1 MHEGALVVAKRGT
14 AKQDRRIWRRHRI
27 VNKAHWHYGLLAWL
41 LAFGACTQAPVAV
54 RTVSVD
60 GEYAGTATRSQFP
73 QRRDCPHSGP
83 FHLTVQAGVAY
94 FRWGYQYIPVQV
106 LSNGTMTGTLPGVQL
121 TGTHDDSTLQG
132 DITDG
137 QCWLHFTLKRRNL

>member
-1 MHEGALVVAKRGT
+1 MNKTHW
-14 AKQDRRIWRRHRI
+14 QYSI
-27 VNKAHWHYGLLAWL
+27 VLTSLLA
-41 LAFGACTQAPVAV
+41 LAGCVQQPAAV
-54 RTVSVD
+54 RIISGD

-106 LSNGTMTGTLPGVQL
+106 LDNGTLKGTLPGVQL
-121 TGTHDDSTLQG
+121 TGTHDESTMQG

-137 QCWLHFTLKRRNL
+137 QCWLHFTLARRSS

>member
-1 MHEGALVVAKRGT
+1 
-14 AKQDRRIWRRHRI
+14 
-27 VNKAHWHYGLLAWL
+27 VNKTHWQRSIAMVSLLT
-41 LAFGACTQAPVAV
+41 LATCARPPVAV
-54 RTVSVD
+54 RIVSGD
-60 GEYAGTATRSQFP
+60 GDYAGTATRSQFP

-83 FHLTVQAGVAY
+83 FRLTVQAGVAY

-106 LSNGTMTGTLPGVQL
+106 LNNGTLAGTLPGVQL
-121 TGTHDDSTLQG
+121 TGTHDDSTMQG

>member
-1 MHEGALVVAKRGT
+1 MNTTHWQLTLASLVALVGCA
-14 AKQDRRIWRRHRI
+14 
-27 VNKAHWHYGLLAWL
+27 
-41 LAFGACTQAPVAV
+41 QAPTVV
-54 RTVSVD
+54 RNISGD

-94 FRWGYQYIPVQV
+94 FRWGYQYIPTQV
-106 LSNGTMTGTLPGVQL
+106 LSNGTVTGTIPVTGTLPGVQL
-121 TGTHDDSTLQG
+121 TGTHDDTSMQG

-137 QCWLHFTLKRRNL
+137 QCWLHFSLKRREL

>member
-1 MHEGALVVAKRGT
+1 VNKTIWQHSVVLTSLVALAACVQQPPAV
-14 AKQDRRIWRRHRI
+14 RI
-27 VNKAHWHYGLLAWL
+27 VSG
-41 LAFGACTQAPVAV
+41 
-54 RTVSVD
+54 D
-60 GEYAGTATRSQFP
+60 GDYAGTATRSQFP

-94 FRWGYQYIPVQV
+94 FRWSDQYISVQV

-121 TGTHDDSTLQG
+121 TGTHDESTMQG

-137 QCWLHFTLKRRNL
+137 QCWLHFTLTRRTG